1 MKNIQSI
8 IFSAATLSVVAT
20 QYQAWG
26 ISSDRVHCGH
36 EYPVL
41 IPKEIKKITPI
52 AFAVHFCNG
61 GAKPLFVSSSIAA
74 PTATTGDIKTKP
86 LATTFSPSQLDK
98 MPNRL
103 QRLLNYQN
111 DSILSKEGVVGEMR
125 QLVNNQGF
133 SPQVRRAAIHAHARS
148 TAEFLSVQARF
159 YGIEID
165 QFAIEYLDRNRGRL
179 IAGAKPVHIAPESY
193 GVGKGKSKQMAM
205 TIIASVLFFGII
217 LGPYLY
223 TFRIESKR
231 NSQKKD
237 SPTTVDEAVQRI
249 LEKFGPPS
257 DKNSG

>member
-8 IFSAATLSVVAT
+8 IFCAATLSVVAT
-20 QYQAWG
+20 QYQTWG
-26 ISSDRVHCGH
+26 INSDRVHCVK
-36 EYPVL
+36 EYSEL

-52 AFAVHFCNG
+52 AFLVHSCNG
-61 GAKPLFVSSSIAA
+61 GGKTLFVSSSIAA
-74 PTATTGDIKTKP
+74 PTATTGDIKTK
-86 LATTFSPSQLDK
+86 LLTTTFSPSQLDK

-125 QLVNNQGF
+125 RLVNNQGF
-133 SPQVRRAAIHAHARS
+133 SPQVRRAAIDAQARS
-148 TAEFLSVQARF
+148 TAEFLSIQARY

-179 IAGAKPVHIAPESY
+179 IAGAKPVHVAPESY
-193 GVGKGKSKQMAM
+193 GVGKGKSKQKAM
-205 TIIASVLFFGII
+205 TIIAYALFFGII
-217 LGPYLY
+217 LGPCLY

>member
-8 IFSAATLSVVAT
+8 TFCAATLSVVAT

-26 ISSDRVHCGH
+26 INSDRVHCVK
-36 EYPVL
+36 EYSEL

-52 AFAVHFCNG
+52 AFLVHSCNCG
-61 GAKPLFVSSSIAA
+61 GKTLFVSSSIAA
-74 PTATTGDIKTKP
+74 PTATTGDIKTK
-86 LATTFSPSQLDK
+86 LLTTTFSPSQLDK

-125 QLVNNQGF
+125 RLVNNQGF
-133 SPQVRRAAIHAHARS
+133 SPQVRRAAIDAQARS
-148 TAEFLSVQARF
+148 TAEFLSIQARY

-179 IAGAKPVHIAPESY
+179 IAGTKPVHVAPESY
-193 GVGKGKSKQMAM
+193 GVGKGKSKQKAM
-205 TIIASVLFFGII
+205 TIIAYALFFGII
-217 LGPYLY
+217 LGPCLY

-231 NSQKKD
+231 NSQKKIHRQLWTKPY
-237 SPTTVDEAVQRI
+237 SEY
-249 LEKFGPPS
+249 
-257 DKNSG
+257 